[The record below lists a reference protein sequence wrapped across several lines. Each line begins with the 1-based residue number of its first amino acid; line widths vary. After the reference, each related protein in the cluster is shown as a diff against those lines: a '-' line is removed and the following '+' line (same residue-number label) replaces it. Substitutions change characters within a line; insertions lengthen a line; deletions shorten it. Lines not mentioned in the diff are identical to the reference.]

1 MRRSKQPKNEKIMTI
16 TERKKPVPAQNS
28 CWQAF
33 FVSSLQPAGLAEAG
47 QQGARVFPKCRL
59 LFRHLG
65 YQYFIHIVIHKE
77 CTQTREKT

>member
-1 MRRSKQPKNEKIMTI
+1 MRRSKQPKNEKIRTK

-33 FVSSLQPAGLAEAG
+33 FVLSLQPAGLAEAG

-77 CTQTREKT
+77 CTQTREKA